1 MPDAERSLRIV
12 AAEKAAAGPRAVAHS
27 LWTALG
33 AMGPLRTARTLRRVN
48 QKDGFACPSCAWP
61 ESDDHHVADFCEQGV
76 KAVAEEAMKAR
87 LTRTFFERYDINE
100 LAEQSDYWLGQRGR
114 LTEPMVKHSGS
125 DRYEPI
131 DWDDAFGLIA
141 EELRRLASPD
151 EAIFYTSG
159 RTSNEAAFCYQLFVR
174 AFGTNNLPDCSNLCH
189 ESSGFALTETLGVGK
204 GSVSIDDIHAADL
217 ILVVGQNPGTNHP
230 RMLTALE
237 TAKRRG
243 ARIVTVNPLP
253 EPGLM
258 RFKNPQ
264 TVRGLIGR
272 GTPLSDLFLQVR
284 VNGDLALFKGLNRLI
299 LDADAVDRD
308 FVDAHCDGFDELR
321 RELEALSWDE
331 VEYATGLARAEIEQA
346 AELAITSERTVVCWA
361 MGLTQHRN
369 AVATIREIANFL
381 LLRGN
386 IGRPGAGLCPVRGH
400 SNVQGDRTM
409 GICERPTAGFLG
421 RLGASFGFDPPREPG
436 FDVVDSIRAMSTG
449 RAHVFMALGGNF
461 LRAAPDTDV
470 TADALRRMRLTVQVS
485 TKLNRS
491 HLVTGDRA
499 LMLPALGRS
508 DRDVQAS
515 GEQVVSV
522 EDSMSFVH
530 ASRGRLE
537 PASDA
542 LRSEVAIVCGLARRV
557 LDGEPRIPWSEFEAD
572 YSRVRAKIEAV
583 VPGFERFEERL
594 PEGFVLPHP
603 PRDELRFPT
612 ATGRARLSVNTLES
626 IRPAAGRLLLQ
637 TMRSHDQYNTT
648 IYGLN
653 DRYRGVKGGRRV
665 VLVHPDDLEERG
677 LSDGD
682 HVDLIGEWED
692 GERRAERFRATSYPT
707 ARGCAAAYFPEANA
721 LVPLDSTAEGSNTP
735 TSKSIVIRLER
746 SSA

>member
-1 MPDAERSLRIV
+1 
-12 AAEKAAAGPRAVAHS
+12 
-27 LWTALG
+27 
-33 AMGPLRTARTLRRVN
+33 
-48 QKDGFACPSCAWP
+48 
-61 ESDDHHVADFCEQGV
+61 
-76 KAVAEEAMKAR
+76 
-87 LTRTFFERYDINE
+87 
-100 LAEQSDYWLGQRGR
+100 
-114 LTEPMVKHSGS
+114 
-125 DRYEPI
+125 
-131 DWDDAFGLIA
+131 
-141 EELRRLASPD
+141 
-151 EAIFYTSG
+151 
-159 RTSNEAAFCYQLFVR
+159 
-174 AFGTNNLPDCSNLCH
+174 
-189 ESSGFALTETLGVGK
+189 
-204 GSVSIDDIHAADL
+204 
-217 ILVVGQNPGTNHP
+217 
-230 RMLTALE
+230 
-237 TAKRRG
+237 
-243 ARIVTVNPLP
+243 
-253 EPGLM
+253 
-258 RFKNPQ
+258 
-264 TVRGLIGR
+264 
-272 GTPLSDLFLQVR
+272 
-284 VNGDLALFKGLNRLI
+284 
-299 LDADAVDRD
+299 
-308 FVDAHCDGFDELR
+308 
-321 RELEALSWDE
+321 
-331 VEYATGLARAEIEQA
+331 
-346 AELAITSERTVVCWA
+346 
-361 MGLTQHRN
+361 
-369 AVATIREIANFL
+369 
-381 LLRGN
+381 
-386 IGRPGAGLCPVRGH
+386 
-400 SNVQGDRTM
+400 
-409 GICERPTAGFLG
+409 
-421 RLGASFGFDPPREPG
+421 
-436 FDVVDSIRAMSTG
+436 
-449 RAHVFMALGGNF
+449 
-461 LRAAPDTDV
+461 
-470 TADALRRMRLTVQVS
+470 
-485 TKLNRS
+485 
-491 HLVTGDRA
+491 
-499 LMLPALGRS
+499 
-508 DRDVQAS
+508 
-515 GEQVVSV
+515 
-522 EDSMSFVH
+522 MSFVH